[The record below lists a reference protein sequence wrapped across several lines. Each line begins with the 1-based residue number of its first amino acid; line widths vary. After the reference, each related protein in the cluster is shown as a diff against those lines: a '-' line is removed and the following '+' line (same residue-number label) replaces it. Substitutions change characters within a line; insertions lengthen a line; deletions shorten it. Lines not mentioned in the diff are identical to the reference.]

1 MKIRVHRV
9 PFLPCDRCDCMAA
22 IKQKKKIMSFTILEL
37 LTDKAI
43 EKMELRGKIKTKV
56 NKMQVTNMR
65 NLKYMNDFAVNFDW
79 FELNQF
85 VHEYLIDVVRLT
97 IQ

>member
-1 MKIRVHRV
+1 
-9 PFLPCDRCDCMAA
+9 
-22 IKQKKKIMSFTILEL
+22 
-37 LTDKAI
+37 
-43 EKMELRGKIKTKV
+43 MELRGKIKTKV

>member
-1 MKIRVHRV
+1 MKIRV

-22 IKQKKKIMSFTILEL
+22 IKQKKKIIHNFGI
-37 LTDKAI
+37 TDRQIKAI

-56 NKMQVTNMR
+56 NKMQVTNMG

>member
-1 MKIRVHRV
+1 
-9 PFLPCDRCDCMAA
+9 
-22 IKQKKKIMSFTILEL
+22 MSFTILEL

-56 NKMQVTNMR
+56 NKMQVTNMG

-79 FELNQF
+79 FE
-85 VHEYLIDVVRLT
+85 
-97 IQ
+97 